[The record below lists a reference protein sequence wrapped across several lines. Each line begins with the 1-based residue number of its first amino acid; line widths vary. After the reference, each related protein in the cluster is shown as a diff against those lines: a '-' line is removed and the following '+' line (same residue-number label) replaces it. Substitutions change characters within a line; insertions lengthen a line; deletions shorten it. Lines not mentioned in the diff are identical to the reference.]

1 MVGGQA
7 VQQARAPDSALRVS
21 ADGRSRFVWFLSQ
34 HWFQVDVRAARVT
47 RTLAEEE
54 NSENDHKIIRDS
66 AELVFRGSDN
76 GVR

>member
-1 MVGGQA
+1 
-7 VQQARAPDSALRVS
+7 
-21 ADGRSRFVWFLSQ
+21 VWFLSQ